1 MALINDQ
8 PVSDLMDLSR
18 VDFIDVDDDGNT
30 GFLSFPLFHV
40 VILFSLP
47 VVTFLLAFL
56 LVVWKHYRVS
66 SPDRRQY
73 LVSWF
78 RKMLN
83 LVLNL
88 DGPIGYTILLL
99 SALPSPVSAN

>member
-8 PVSDLMDLSR
+8 TGSDLMDLSR
-18 VDFIDVDDDGNT
+18 VDFIDVDDDENT

-47 VVTFLLAFL
+47 AVTFLLAFL
-56 LVVWKHYRVS
+56 LVVCKHYRVS
-66 SPDRRQY
+66 SPGRQY

-78 RKMLN
+78 RKVFN

-88 DGPIGYTILLL
+88 DGPIGYAILLL